1 MNQIVKYL
9 IFSVAAIVMFS
20 SAAIALAQGGSD
32 GPGGPGRPGRG
43 AGGQVTSIDGST
55 IIVKNPHGD
64 EESIVTTGSTEF
76 VVNDETGSLDDI
88 EVGMFVHAEGERA
101 DDGTFTATRVVASD
115 EAPVPPPGGPGKD
128 QGAPQPPNKN
138 QGQ

>member
-1 MNQIVKYL
+1 MFVFAKGERDDDGVFTATQ
-9 IFSVAAIVMFS
+9 VM
-20 SAAIALAQGGSD
+20 ASD
-32 GPGGPGRPGRG
+32 EAPQPPNGPGRPGRG

-115 EAPVPPPGGPGKD
+115 EAPAPPPGGPGKD